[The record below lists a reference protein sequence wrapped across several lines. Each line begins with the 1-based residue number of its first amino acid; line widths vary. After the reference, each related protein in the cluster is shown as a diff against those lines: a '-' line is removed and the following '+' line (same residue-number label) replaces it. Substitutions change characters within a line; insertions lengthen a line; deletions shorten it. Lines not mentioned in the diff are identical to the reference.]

1 MVKAV
6 MLAAGVGRRLGS
18 MGARPKCLLVFGGS
32 TLLER
37 HIAILRGVGVGE
49 LVLAIGFQAE
59 RIESLVAR
67 IAGDMIVTTVLNP
80 AYEQGSMVSLWAV
93 RDHLD
98 SSVLL
103 MDADVLYDE
112 RIMHRLCTSAH
123 RNVLLLDRELEPGDE
138 PVKICLRGG
147 RFVEFRK
154 KVDVE
159 FDLCGESVG
168 FFRFAPEVAR
178 RLAAATDRYVG
189 AGAVFEPYEEA
200 IRDVLLANPQEFGYE
215 DVTGLPWIEIDFPDD
230 VRKARDEILPRLQI
244 GELKRHG

>member
-1 MVKAV
+1 MKAV
-6 MLAAGVGRRLGS
+6 MLAAGVGRRLGPA
-18 MGARPKCLLVFGGS
+18 GDRPKCLLGFGGS

-37 HIAILRGVGVGE
+37 QIAILRRANVSE
-49 LVLAIGFQAE
+49 LVLAVGFQAQ
-59 RIESLVAR
+59 RVDSIVGR
-67 IAGDMIVTTVLNP
+67 VAGDMIVRTVFNP
-80 AYEQGSMVSLWAV
+80 DYEQGSMVSLWTL

-98 SSVLL
+98 SDLLL